1 MEKSQRE
8 YYLNEQMKAIQK
20 ELGEMDDA
28 PDENEALKRKI
39 DAAKMPKEAKE
50 KAEAELQKLK
60 MMSPMSAEA
69 TVVRGYIEWMVQV
82 PWNAR
87 SKVKRPASGRE
98 ITDTDHY
105 GTERVKDR
113 ILEYLAVQSRVNKI
127 KGPILCTVGPR
138 GWVKPLWASP
148 SPKRQ
153 GVSTSVWRWAACV
166 MKRKSAVTAVPT
178 SVPCRA
184 SLSRKWRK
192 WASKPAVP
200 AR

>member
-87 SKVKRPASGRE
+87 SKVKKDLRQARGDPRIPTTTAP
-98 ITDTDHY
+98 
-105 GTERVKDR
+105 ERVKDR

-127 KGPILCTVGPR
+127 KGPILCLG
-138 GWVKPLWASP
+138 
-148 SPKRQ
+148 
-153 GVSTSVWRWAACV
+153 
-166 MKRKSAVTAVPT
+166 
-178 SVPCRA
+178 RA
-184 SLSRKWRK
+184 SRGG
-192 WASKPAVP
+192 
-200 AR
+200 

>member
-39 DAAKMPKEAKE
+39 DAAKMPKEAK
-50 KAEAELQKLK
+50 AEAELQKLK

-87 SKVKRPASGRE
+87 SKVKRPASGRDP
-98 ITDTDHY
+98 DTDHY
-105 GTERVKDR
+105 GPERVKDR

-127 KGPILCTVGPR
+127 KGPILC
-138 GWVKPLWASP
+138 W
-148 SPKRQ
+148 
-153 GVSTSVWRWAACV
+153 
-166 MKRKSAVTAVPT
+166 
-178 SVPCRA
+178 
-184 SLSRKWRK
+184 
-192 WASKPAVP
+192 
-200 AR
+200 